1 MSLCL
6 VITTTRKVKRI
17 KCKRASSTR
26 LPFHPIPTIVQYQS
40 MYLVY
45 PPDEPSNHGA
55 NSRAPLVL
63 AVAFP
68 LHFLALIFVSARV
81 LVKVKLGRFGREEVL
96 ILIST
101 VGYLAA
107 ISS

>member
-1 MSLCL
+1 
-6 VITTTRKVKRI
+6 
-17 KCKRASSTR
+17 
-26 LPFHPIPTIVQYQS
+26 

-45 PPDEPSNHGA
+45 PPDEPSNHST

-96 ILIST
+96 ILISA
-101 VGYLAA
+101 VGYLTA